1 MNLKWNLQ
9 MTNIFLK
16 SPIALVLALFAMG
29 SAMQEFALA
38 DPPDWAPAHGW
49 RNKHDRGNDRHESKG
64 HHRDHD
70 DDDDDDSG
78 LHGRRWGREHRHARY
93 SDYDG
98 RRWPSDYGIIH
109 GGCDRRA
116 IGAVLGGAVGGV
128 VGSRVGRDADR
139 PVAILLG
146 SVIGAVV
153 GAEIGRRMDE
163 EDRAC
168 MGHAL
173 ELADGGHPVM
183 WSNESMQAT
192 YILTPMEMFQRGD
205 LPCRTFSLEVR
216 IPDRRDVSSQRAC
229 RSNAGRWDIL
239 GR

>member
-1 MNLKWNLQ
+1 
-9 MTNIFLK
+9 MTKTLSK
-16 SPIALVLALFAMG
+16 AVAVLVFASFAMSDMG
-29 SAMQEFALA
+29 ANLALA

-49 RNKHDRGNDRHESKG
+49 RKKHDR
-64 HHRDHD
+64 D
-70 DDDDDDSG
+70 DDDYRRD
-78 LHGRRWGREHRHARY
+78 RWGRKHRHERY

-98 RRWPSDYGIIH
+98 RRWPSDYGVVH
-109 GGCDRRA
+109 GECDRRA
-116 IGAVLGGAVGGV
+116 IGAVLGGVVGGV
-128 VGSRVGRDADR
+128 LGSRVGRDADR

-146 SVIGAVV
+146 SVIGAVI

-173 ELADGGHPVM
+173 ELANGGQPVM
-183 WSNESMQAT
+183 WSNENTQAT
-192 YILTPMEMFQRGD
+192 YILTPLEIFPQAG

-216 IPDRRDVSSQRAC
+216 TAGRKDVSNQRAC
-229 RSNAGRWDIL
+229 RSSNGRWDLL

>member
-1 MNLKWNLQ
+1 MKGRMICALIL
-9 MTNIFLK
+9 FL
-16 SPIALVLALFAMG
+16 AGFAVH
-29 SAMQEFALA
+29 EIALA

-49 RNKHDRGNDRHESKG
+49 RNKQHG
-64 HHRDHD
+64 D
-70 DDDDDDSG
+70 DDWREDG
-78 LHGRRWGREHRHARY
+78 ERHGKRDEERKRKYRWDREHRHSRY

-98 RRWPSDYGIIH
+98 RRWPSDYGVIH
-109 GGCDRRA
+109 GDCDRRA
-116 IGAVLGGAVGGV
+116 IGAVLGGVVGGA

-163 EDRAC
+163 QDRAC

-183 WSNESMQAT
+183 WSNEITHAT
-192 YILTPMEMFQRGD
+192 YILTPMQPFERGN
-205 LPCRTFSLEVR
+205 LPCRTFALEVR
-216 IPDRRDVSSQRAC
+216 DNGRRDVSSQQAC
-229 RSNAGRWDIL
+229 RSPGGQWQLVGR
-239 GR
+239 